1 MDSFQ
6 ALLEGFANAAQPI
19 YLLYALLGVL
29 LGTAVGVLPG
39 IGPAMTVALLLP
51 VTYVLEPTAALIV
64 FAGIYY
70 GGMYGG
76 STTSILLNTPG
87 ESASIVTAMEGNKMA
102 RAGRGAA
109 ALATAAIGSFVAGT
123 IATVLLS
130 LVAPVMA
137 RFAVGLG
144 PADYFA
150 LMVVA
155 FLTVGALLG
164 SSVSRGLFSLAI
176 GLFIGIVGVDSLTG
190 QTRYTLGVPEL
201 GDGID
206 VVIVAVG
213 LFALG
218 EALYV
223 ASRLRNGEIPL
234 IPITKGWRTW
244 MRRSDWKRSWKPWL
258 RGTAIGFPIGTIP
271 AGGADVATFLS
282 YATERSLAKPKYKK
296 QFGKGAIEGVA
307 GPEAANNAAAAGV
320 LVPLL
325 TLGIPTTATAAMMLY
340 AFTSY
345 NIAPGPRLF
354 ETQPVLVW
362 TLIASLY
369 LGKVMRLVLNLPLV
383 GVWVKLLQIPR
394 PYLYAGIL
402 VFAALGA
409 YAANFTVFDIG
420 ILAIL
425 GVLGFFMR
433 RQGFPVAPLV
443 VGAILGPM
451 AEEQLRKAM
460 QIGLGNPAYLVHS
473 TFSIVVYSILIV
485 IVVLALWL
493 KSRRARFERVVA
505 EAAAT
510 ASTATIRTLD
520 LDIEATEPHPEPER
534 GILATRTVT
543 TVDPDKPAD
552 ASQKR
557 NKPPRS

>member
-1 MDSFQ
+1 MDNLN
-6 ALLEGFANAAQPI
+6 LLLDGFAAALQPM

-29 LGTAVGVLPG
+29 VGTAVGVLPG

-51 VTYVLEPTAALIV
+51 LTYSLEPTAALIV

-87 ESASIVTAMEGNKMA
+87 ESASIVTALEGNKMA
-102 RAGRGAA
+102 RAGRAAA

-123 IATVLLS
+123 IATVLLT
-130 LVAPVMA
+130 LLAPVLA
-137 RFAVGLG
+137 RFAVSLG

-155 FLTVGALLG
+155 FLTVGALMG
-164 SSVSRGLFSLAI
+164 TSVPRGLVSLSI
-176 GLFIGIVGVDSLTG
+176 GLFIGLVGTDVITG
-190 QTRYTLGVPEL
+190 QARFTLGVPEL

-223 ASRLRNGEIPL
+223 ASRLRNGEIPI
-234 IPITKGWRTW
+234 IPITRGWRTW
-244 MRRSDWKRSWKPWL
+244 LRRSDWKRSWKPWL

-282 YATERSLAKPKYKK
+282 YATERSLAKEPYKS

-325 TLGIPTTATAAMMLY
+325 TLGIPTTATAAIILT
-340 AFTSY
+340 AFKTY
-345 NIAPGPRLF
+345 NIQPGPQLF
-354 ETQPVLVW
+354 SSNPGLVW
-362 TLIASLY
+362 ALIASLY
-369 LGKVMRLVLNLPLV
+369 IGNVLLLVLNLPLV
-383 GVWVKLLQIPR
+383 GMWVKLLQIPR

-402 VFAALGA
+402 VFAGLGA

-420 ILAIL
+420 VIAVF

-433 RQGFPVAPLV
+433 RLGFPVSPMV

-451 AEEQLRKAM
+451 AEDELRTSM
-460 QIGLGNPAYLVHS
+460 QIGLGNPAYLVH
-473 TFSIVVYSILIV
+473 TPFAITVYAVMIAMI
-485 IVVLALWL
+485 VLALWL
-493 KSRRARFERVVA
+493 RRRRARYERTV
-505 EAAAT
+505 EAGNSEST
-510 ASTATIRTLD
+510 TATIRTVD
-520 LDIEATEPHPEPER
+520 LEIESHEPYPEPDR
-534 GILATRTVT
+534 GRLSTSTVRT
-543 TVDPDKPAD
+543 
-552 ASQKR
+552 QR
-557 NKPPRS
+557 RRRR